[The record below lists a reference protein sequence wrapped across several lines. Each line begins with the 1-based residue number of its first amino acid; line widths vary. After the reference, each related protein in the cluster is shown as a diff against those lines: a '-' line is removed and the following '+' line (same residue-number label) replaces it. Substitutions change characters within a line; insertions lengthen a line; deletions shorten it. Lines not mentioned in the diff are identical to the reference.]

1 MGRGLSLPMV
11 FSERGCHRMT
21 SIPRKSKQVIN
32 TGRKSKF
39 SKVMSSQWQLMVM
52 SIPMLLYI
60 LLFNY
65 APLWGWLNAFK
76 DYSNKASFGTGN
88 APWFGWGNFA
98 QLFRDNSVTVDGRMG
113 LWNDF
118 GLSIRNTFAM
128 SVINLVFGTV
138 SSILLAVLLNEVRSK
153 SFKRTVQTV
162 TYLPHFLSMIVVVS
176 MAQNIFSTDG
186 PLNRFLVSMGLIK
199 EEIFWLG
206 DKRYFWWLVG
216 IINVWKE
223 VGWNTIIYISAMTSI
238 DPCLHEAAAIDGA
251 GRFQRILHVTLP
263 GIKSTFVILLIM
275 NIGHLL
281 EAGFEIQYL
290 LGRGVVYDVAST
302 IDIFVLK
309 YGTEKLDIG
318 VATAAGMFKSVVAI
332 VLLVI
337 ANMVAKALDEDTLI

>member
-1 MGRGLSLPMV
+1 
-11 FSERGCHRMT
+11 MT
-21 SIPRKSKQVIN
+21 GIPQNANRIVN
-32 TGRKSKF
+32 TGRKSKLA
-39 SKVMSSQWQLMVM
+39 KVLGSQWQLMLM
-52 SIPMLLYI
+52 SIPMLLYV

-65 APLWGWLNAFK
+65 APLWGWINAFK
-76 DYSNKASFGTGN
+76 DYSSKSAFGSGN

-98 QLFRDNSVTVDGRMG
+98 QLFRDNAVIVDGRMG

-118 GLSIRNTFAM
+118 GLSLRNTLAM
-128 SVINLVFGTV
+128 SVINLVFSTV
-138 SSILLAVLLNEVRSK
+138 SAIVLAVLLNEVTNK
-153 SFKRTVQTV
+153 AFKRTVQTV

-186 PLNRFLVSMGLIK
+186 PLNRILVSLGLIR

-223 VGWNTIIYISAMTSI
+223 VGWGTIIYISAMTSI
-238 DPCLHEAAAIDGA
+238 DPCLYEAASIDGA

-290 LGRGVVYDVAST
+290 LGRGVVYDVACT

-332 VLLVI
+332 ILLVI
-337 ANMVAKALDEDTLI
+337 ANLIAKALDEETLI

>member
-1 MGRGLSLPMV
+1 
-11 FSERGCHRMT
+11 MT
-21 SIPRKSKQVIN
+21 SVAAKPMRKS
-32 TGRKSKF
+32 RF
-39 SKVMSSQWQLMVM
+39 SKILGSQWQLMLM
-52 SIPMLLYI
+52 SVPMLLYV

-65 APLWGWLNAFK
+65 APMWGWLEAFK
-76 DYSNKASFGTGN
+76 DYSDKATLANGN
-88 APWFGWGNFA
+88 AQWIGLANFDY
-98 QLFRDNSVTVDGRMG
+98 LF
-113 LWNDF
+113 NDPLTKTDF
-118 GLSIRNTFAM
+118 LLSIRNTLAM

-138 SSILLAVLLNEVRSK
+138 SSILLAVLLNEVRNK
-153 SFKRTVQTV
+153 AFKRTVQTV

-176 MAQNIFSTDG
+176 IAQNIFATNG
-186 PLNRFLVSMGLIK
+186 PLNNFLMSMNLVK
-199 EEIFWLG
+199 NEVFWLG
-206 DKRYFWWLVG
+206 DKKYFWWLVG

-238 DPCLHEAAAIDGA
+238 DPCLYEAAAIDGA

-275 NIGHLL
+275 NIGHLM

-309 YGTEKLDIG
+309 YGTEKLNIG

-332 VLLVI
+332 ILLII
-337 ANMVAKALDEDTLI
+337 ANMTAKALDEDTLI